1 MGHNICAQ
9 LDGES
14 AYVTS
19 AMMMTDIIIERVK
32 KPWLFPDIIF
42 NQTKLGIQH
51 NKCIK
56 IMHDFSGK
64 IIRERSK
71 AAELDMYALTSSK
84 RIAFLDVLLK
94 AKSEDPTF
102 TFDDIQE
109 EVDTFM
115 FEGHDTTAVAA
126 SWACHMIGSHPDVQ
140 KKLQEEV
147 DGIFKGSDRQVT
159 NDDLRDLKYL
169 ECVIKE
175 TLRMFPAAPLLG
187 RTLSEDTTI
196 GKFTRKE
203 FEQKN

>member
-56 IMHDFSGK
+56 IMHDFSRK

-140 KKLQEEV
+140 KKLHEEI
-147 DGIFKGSDRQVT
+147 DGIFKGSDRPVS

-169 ECVIKE
+169 ECVVKE
-175 TLRMFPAAPLLG
+175 TLRLFPSVPLFG
-187 RTLSEDTTI
+187 RTMSED
-196 GKFTRKE
+196 GE
-203 FEQKN
+203 AGLN